1 MAAKTRQRAAT
12 GADARATGAA
22 APDVART
29 GETVTPY
36 EASEPGGV
44 LLVLAHG
51 AGAGQRHPFMVGVAK
66 GLASRGIDVATFDF
80 PYMQARR
87 PVPDKAPV
95 LEASFRA
102 AIDAA
107 RARPGMASRRLFI
120 GGKSMGGRM
129 ATHLAAQRLEALF
142 GVVVFGY
149 PLHPPGRPDKPR
161 VEHLPDITVPVLIL
175 QGERDTFGT
184 PAELE
189 APLRTMTAKVTLHAV
204 AGADHSLAVRG
215 RTREAVF
222 ESVVAAAAEWMY
234 AASGAR

>member
-1 MAAKTRQRAAT
+1 MAAKTRPRAAT
-12 GADARATGAA
+12 GADAR
-22 APDVART
+22 R
-29 GETVTPY
+29 ETVILY

-51 AGAGQRHPFMVGVAK
+51 AGAGQRHPFMVGVAT
-66 GLASRGIDVATFDF
+66 GLASRGIDVVTFDF
-80 PYMQARR
+80 PYMQARH

-95 LEASFRA
+95 LEASFRE

-107 RARPGMASRRLFI
+107 RARPGLASHRLFI

-129 ATHLAAQRLEALF
+129 ATHLASQRLEPLS

-161 VEHLPDITVPVLIL
+161 VEHLPAITVPVLIL

-184 PAELE
+184 PEELE
-189 APLRTMTAKVTLHAV
+189 APLRTMRAKVTLHAV

-215 RTREAVF
+215 RNREAVF
-222 ESVVAAAAEWMY
+222 ESVLTAAAEWMY